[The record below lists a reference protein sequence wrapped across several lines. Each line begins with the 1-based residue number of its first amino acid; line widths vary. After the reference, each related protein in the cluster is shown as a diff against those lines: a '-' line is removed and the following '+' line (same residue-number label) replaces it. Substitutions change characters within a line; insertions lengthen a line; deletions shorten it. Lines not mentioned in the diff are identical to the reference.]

1 MKVWDYQTK
10 TCIQTLTGHED
21 NVSAV
26 RFHPRLPYI
35 LSCGEDGR
43 VMVFHSGSYRKERV
57 LLQPALD
64 RCWAVALSEHGNTV
78 VLGYDEGYCCYALG
92 KAAPPVSMDLQ
103 GRLIWARRQ
112 ELWLSVCE
120 ARPGVAAAGP
130 VRGDAVADPA
140 QRERAVFGDR
150 GRGRVR
156 GVHESPAA
164 QQGVRR
170 GHRLRVAPQQQRVL
184 RADRSVEVRV

>member
-10 TCIQTLTGHED
+10 TCIQTLAGHED

-43 VMVFHSGSYRKERV
+43 VLVFHSGSYRKERV

-120 ARPGVAAAGP
+120 ARTGGFWRSWA
-130 VRGDAVADPA
+130 
-140 QRERAVFGDR
+140 RA
-150 GRGRVR
+150 
-156 GVHESPAA
+156 STWCT
-164 QQGVRR
+164 
-170 GHRLRVAPQQQRVL
+170 RVASCAARRSA
-184 RADRSVEVRV
+184 RAPTSCGAPTATRTACRSFG

>member
-10 TCIQTLTGHED
+10 TCIQTLAGHED

-43 VMVFHSGSYRKERV
+43 VVVFHSGSYRKERV

-120 ARPGVAAAGP
+120 ARPGVALKGEELALQSKEISWDVWEKEP
-130 VRGDAVADPA
+130 
-140 QRERAVFGDR
+140 
-150 GRGRVR
+150 
-156 GVHESPAA
+156 
-164 QQGVRR
+164 
-170 GHRLRVAPQQQRVL
+170 
-184 RADRSVEVRV
+184 